1 MKMYIETTDDGFS
14 AQLKN
19 FSDKISSYATTLGL
33 ADAEV
38 QGVKKDATLFAY
50 VMGGM
55 YAYRSTALN
64 YTAYKDLLRYGGD
77 GTLGALPVAP
87 TLPTP
92 APSVTTA
99 NVQARF
105 SALVQKCMLSP
116 NFTEA
121 IGQDLGILGSNTPF
135 NPQDGKPTFK
145 IEFSSGGH
153 PNLVWKK
160 GKFQGVDIHKS
171 LDGVNFTRLDKDF
184 SPDFIDK
191 TELPDAGKSAVW
203 YYKMIYLYKDEI
215 VGNWSDVASVTVS
228 G

>member
-1 MKMYIETTDDGFS
+1 MIK
-14 AQLKN
+14 Q
-19 FSDKISSYATTLGL
+19 
-33 ADAEV
+33 
-38 QGVKKDATLFAY
+38 
-50 VMGGM
+50 
-55 YAYRSTALN
+55 
-64 YTAYKDLLRYGGD
+64 
-77 GTLGALPVAP
+77 P
-87 TLPTP
+87 
-92 APSVTTA
+92 TA
-99 NVQARF
+99 NSQQPTAN
-105 SALVQKCMLSP
+105 SQQPTANSQQPTANSQQPTSL
-116 NFTEA
+116 EA

-135 NPQDGKPTFK
+135 KPQDGKPTFK

-160 GKFQGVDIHKS
+160 GKFQGVEIHKS

-191 TELPDAGKSAVW
+191 TDLPDAGKSAVW

>member
-1 MKMYIETTDDGFS
+1 MKMYIDPTDDGFS

-19 FSDKISSYATTLGL
+19 FSEKLPTYATTLGL
-33 ADAEV
+33 PDADV
-38 QGVKKDATLFAY
+38 QGVKKDSALVTY
-50 VMGGM
+50 VLGGM
-55 YAYRSTALN
+55 YAYRSTAQN

-92 APSVTTA
+92 APTITSA

-105 SALVQKCMLSP
+105 AALIQKCMLSP

-121 IGQDLGILGSNTPF
+121 IGQDLGVLAGNAPF

-153 PNLVWKK
+153 PNLIWKK
-160 GKFQGVDIHKS
+160 GKFQGVEIHKS

-191 TELPDAGKSAVW
+191 TDLLDAGKSAVW

-215 VGNWSDVASVTVS
+215 VGNWSDVVNVTVT